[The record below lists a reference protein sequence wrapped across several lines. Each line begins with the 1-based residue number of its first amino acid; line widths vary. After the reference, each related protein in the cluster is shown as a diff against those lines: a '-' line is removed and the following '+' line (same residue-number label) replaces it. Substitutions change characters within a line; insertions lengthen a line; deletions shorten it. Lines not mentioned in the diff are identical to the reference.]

1 MWAAPRVTHGCFL
14 DHFGGGGTR
23 QTVSGPPL
31 TLWTA
36 GSPWPLMCTV
46 TAPAWPLSL
55 PIFISVGV
63 LPLASVY
70 LMTVPLGHGPNLVPV
85 PSSR

>member
-1 MWAAPRVTHGCFL
+1 MTHGWFL

-36 GSPWPLMCTV
+36 ASPWQLMCTV
-46 TAPAWPLSL
+46 TAPAWPLVL
-55 PIFISVGV
+55 PILISVGV